1 MAGVLSSLALW
12 HLTLLAGL
20 PLLPNQPK
28 PQLAQ
33 AVVYRGN
40 LAHPIIPQPMG
51 PQAPAAGEPLAE
63 PVEVPRGPSLSLFPS
78 GQYQVPLAS
87 LPSLPPPLG
96 LPLLQSQVSC
106 PALQRRLQA
115 IVGAESSV
123 WSISVADARG
133 RLLADVNGQAARL
146 PASNQKLV
154 STAFALDR
162 LGPDY
167 HLNTQLWRLGDGSF
181 RLTGEG
187 DPDLALP
194 QLQRFARLALATN
207 ANANANSAG
216 NGNGNAN
223 SNGIGNG
230 NANSANA
237 NANSGDGPQTT
248 LLRLQLAEEPPQ
260 AWWPQG
266 WNPDDRFYAYGA
278 PVTRL
283 AVTSNSIHAAVANPP
298 ARLSGLLA
306 KALAQQGTKTQFS
319 LVSAHLPLPSD
330 AVLVHQEPSA
340 PMHNLLSL
348 ANTESHNFTA
358 EVLLR
363 QGAGSWNLQ
372 EARRREM
379 QWLAEQGLPMEGVI
393 VADGSGLDRGNRLT
407 SRFLVALLLRMNQ
420 HPYANQYLA
429 SLAVAGRRGTLRNL
443 FIGSPIEGRF
453 YAKTGTLTGVR
464 SISGVLE
471 TADGPRYVSNISNG
485 ASVPNDTIR
494 QVLLQ
499 VLRTELC
506 DAQPG

>member
-40 LAHPIIPQPMG
+40 LAQSTIPQPMG

-194 QLQRFARLALATN
+194 QLQRFARLVLATN
-207 ANANANSAG
+207 ANANANSA
-216 NGNGNAN
+216 
-223 SNGIGNG
+223 
-230 NANSANA
+230 
-237 NANSGDGPQTT
+237 NANSGDGPQPT

-283 AVTSNSIHAAVANPP
+283 AVTSNAIHAAVANPP

-306 KALAQQGTKTQFS
+306 KALAQQGTKTQLS

-379 QWLAEQGLPMEGVI
+379 QWLAEQGLPMEGVM

-443 FIGSPIEGRF
+443 FIGTPIEGRL

>member
-12 HLTLLAGL
+12 HLTLLTGL
-20 PLLPNQPK
+20 PLLPSQPK
-28 PQLAQ
+28 PLLAQ
-33 AVVYRGN
+33 AVVSRGN
-40 LAHPIIPQPMG
+40 LAQAITPQPIG
-51 PQAPAAGEPLAE
+51 PQAAAAAAGEALAE

-78 GQYQVPLAS
+78 AQYQVPLAS
-87 LPSLPPPLG
+87 LPSSPPPLG

-123 WSISVADARG
+123 WSISVADGQG
-133 RLLADVNGQAARL
+133 RLLADVNGQAPRL

-167 HLNTQLWRLGDGSF
+167 HLNTQLWRLVDGSF

-194 QLQRFARLALATN
+194 QLQRFARLALAN
-207 ANANANSAG
+207 NANANS

-223 SNGIGNG
+223 G
-230 NANSANA
+230 NA
-237 NANSGDGPQTT
+237 NANSGDGPQPT

-283 AVTSNSIHAAVANPP
+283 AVTSNAIHAAVANPP

-306 KALAQQGTKTQFS
+306 KALAQQGTKTQLS

-379 QWLAEQGLPMEGVI
+379 QWLAEQGLPMEGVM

-443 FIGSPIEGRF
+443 FIGTPIEGRL

>member
-1 MAGVLSSLALW
+1 MAAVLSSLALW

-20 PLLPNQPK
+20 PLLASQPK
-28 PQLAQ
+28 SAVAKPLAPLQLVAQ
-33 AVVYRGN
+33 AAVVNASQVKAAVAG
-40 LAHPIIPQPMG
+40 ADQT
-51 PQAPAAGEPLAE
+51 QAALAE
-63 PVEVPRGPSLSLFPS
+63 PGEVHRGPSLSPYAP

-87 LPSLPPPLG
+87 LPASPPPLG
-96 LPLLQSQVSC
+96 LPLLHGQVSC
-106 PALQRRLQA
+106 PALQRRLRA
-115 IVGAESSV
+115 IVGGEAAV
-123 WSISVADARG
+123 WSISVADAQG
-133 RLLADVNGQAARL
+133 RLLADVNGQAPRL

-154 STAFALDR
+154 STAYALDR

-167 HLNTQLWRLGDGSF
+167 RLNTQLWRLGDGSF

-207 ANANANSAG
+207 ASA
-216 NGNGNAN
+216 
-223 SNGIGNG
+223 
-230 NANSANA
+230 SANA
-237 NANSGDGPQTT
+237 NANGGDGFQPT

-266 WNPDDRFYAYGA
+266 WNPDDRFYSYGA

-283 AVTSNSIHAAVANPP
+283 AVTSNAVYAAVANPP
-298 ARLSGLLA
+298 ARLSSLLA
-306 KALAQQGTKTQFS
+306 KSLAQQGSQAQLS
-319 LVSAHLPLPSD
+319 LVSARLPLPAD

-340 PMHNLLSL
+340 PMFNLLSL

-363 QGAGSWNLQ
+363 QGAGTWDLQ
-372 EARRREM
+372 QARSREM

-393 VADGSGLDRGNRLT
+393 VADGSGLDRSNRLT
-407 SRFLVALLLRMNQ
+407 SRFLAALLLRMNQ

-429 SLAVAGRRGTLRNL
+429 SMAVAGRRGTLRNL
-443 FIGSPIEGRF
+443 YIGTPIEGRLF
-453 YAKTGTLTGVR
+453 AKTGTLTGVR

-471 TADGPRYVSNISNG
+471 TTDGPRYVSTISNG

-499 VLRTELC
+499 VLQTQLC
-506 DAQPG
+506 SAQPG